1 MRHRFGMVLAVIMT
15 AVLFFPGAWG
25 YLRLLRLPAAAGQ
38 LSRLPG
44 GGGSLIADHHV
55 LVALAA
61 IAGTGL
67 LTGIL
72 IAVPRIS
79 PLAAGLPGLLVLGWT
94 GLYLVSVRQV
104 VDLIPLRSDPFGA
117 GFEAMLFNG
126 ILGASGLAMIT
137 PMFVPSRWRA
147 RRAGQTGDLVSGPG
161 DTTAAPLAATLA
173 DQPANVGLAPG
184 APVGPEFPGRGPGA
198 APGGTVVR
206 HQRRGCPGDRR
217 ASLGQVET
225 VMTIFPRACP
235 ACRRRMAWGASAS
248 G

>member
-1 MRHRFGMVLAVIMT
+1 MRHRIGMVLAVIMT

-25 YLRLLRLPAAAGQ
+25 YLRLLRLPAGAGQ
-38 LSRLPG
+38 LSGLPG
-44 GGGSLIADHHV
+44 GGGSLIADNHV
-55 LVALAA
+55 LVPLAA

-67 LTGIL
+67 LAGIL

-94 GLYLVSVRQV
+94 GLYLVRVRQA

-147 RRAGQTGDLVSGPG
+147 RRVGQSEAGELVSGPG
-161 DTTAAPLAATLA
+161 DTTAAPVSATLA
-173 DQPANVGLAPG
+173 DQPANAGLGPVAPAAPAESLAPL
-184 APVGPEFPGRGPGA
+184 PA
-198 APGGTVVR
+198 APWYGTS
-206 HQRRGCPGDRR
+206 GEAAPATGDRR
-217 ASLGQVET
+217 
-225 VMTIFPRACP
+225 
-235 ACRRRMAWGASAS
+235 
-248 G
+248 